1 MASRLTVW
9 FTADVH
15 DRRGFGSRLRALVG
29 PDELL
34 VDCGDSLRGSSQP
47 STVRTKEWPKSSRAR
62 RTARRRSATANSTT
76 CIAGSRRAPAR
87 CRCPCCARI
96 SRIFASACHRRS
108 YPELTVLVAG
118 LRVRL
123 LALLVPQYRTGSGWE
138 RIFGWRFL
146 APHAA
151 LARAFAAPEAA
162 AADVTLLL
170 SHVGLRTDRKLA
182 ASFPQLGAILGG
194 HSHDTLEHPEMIR
207 GVPIVHAGAYAHTA
221 GRLELDVGGPRP
233 VVVSYRLVPLVGDR
247 S

>member
-1 MASRLTVW
+1 MASHLTVW

-15 DRRGFGSRLRALVG
+15 DRRGFGACLGALVG

-34 VDCGDSLRGSSQP
+34 VDCGDSLRGSS
-47 STVRTKEWPKSSRAR
+47 TVYRSDEGVAEEFARAPYRAQAVGNREFHYVYRWFAARAR
-62 RTARRRSATANSTT
+62 ALPMPMVCTNLEDLRGRLP
-76 CIAGSRRAPAR
+76 AP
-87 CRCPCCARI
+87 
-96 SRIFASACHRRS
+96 F

-123 LALLVPQYRTGSGWE
+123 LAVLAPQYRTGSGWE

-151 LARAFAAPEAA
+151 LARALAAPEA

-170 SHVGLRTDRKLA
+170 SHVGLRADRKLA

-194 HSHDTLEHPEMIR
+194 HSHDTLQQPEIVG

-221 GRLELDVGGPRP
+221 GRLELDVGGRRP
-233 VVVSYRLVPLVGDR
+233 KAVSYKLVPLVADQ

>member
-1 MASRLTVW
+1 MAARLTVW

-15 DRRGFGSRLRALVG
+15 DRRGFGERLRALVG

-34 VDCGDSLRGSSQP
+34 VDCGDSLRGSS
-47 STVRTKEWPKSSRAR
+47 TVYRSDEGVAEEFARAPYRAQAVGNREFHYVHRWFAARAR
-62 RTARRRSATANSTT
+62 ALPMPMLCTNLEDLRQRLPS
-76 CIAGSRRAPAR
+76 P
-87 CRCPCCARI
+87 
-96 SRIFASACHRRS
+96 FL
-108 YPELTVLVAG
+108 PELTVLVAG

-170 SHVGLRTDRKLA
+170 SHVGLRTDRALA

-194 HSHDTLEHPEMIR
+194 HSHDALEHPEIIR

-233 VVVSYRLVPLVGDR
+233 VVVSYRLVPLVGER